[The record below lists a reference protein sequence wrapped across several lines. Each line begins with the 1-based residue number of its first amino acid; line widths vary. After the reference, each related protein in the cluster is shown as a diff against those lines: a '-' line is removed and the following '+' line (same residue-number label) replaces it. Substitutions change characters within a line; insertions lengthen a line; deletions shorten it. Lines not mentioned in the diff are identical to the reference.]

1 VKELRDKIVSKIGE
15 RMKTGL
21 TISAVGHIAI
31 LLWAVVT
38 FVTKPLNAQTDSV
51 AVDIISTDQFS
62 KMTAG
67 QKDAK
72 KVETPKPIV
81 EKVAEAKPVEPVKA
95 KITEKKEVVA
105 ATEAT
110 PPPPSEEKKI
120 EKKEKKPAEAKAD
133 PIAEAL
139 KKDEAKKP
147 EEKKA
152 EAPPPAPKKPIPVP
166 PKFDPMKIAAL
177 LNKQEAQRQAA
188 TGSTINNAPSLGVST
203 GQSATLSQNE
213 LDALRARLAQL
224 WNPPAGA
231 TNPQE
236 LVVVF
241 RIQLKRDGT
250 LAAPPEF
257 VPPGGTSQLFL
268 VARDKAASALFRGQP
283 YNMLRQETY
292 EVWKDIEIKFDPR
305 EMFGG

>member
-1 VKELRDKIVSKIGE
+1 MGAITE
-15 RMKTGL
+15 RMRTGF

-31 LLWAVVT
+31 VLWAVIT
-38 FVTKPLNAQTDSV
+38 FVSKPLNAQSESM
-51 AVDIISTDQFS
+51 AVDVVTADQFS
-62 KMTAG
+62 KLTAG
-67 QKDAK
+67 QRDAP
-72 KVETPKPIV
+72 KVEAPKPVV
-81 EKVAEAKPVEPVKA
+81 EKVAEAKPVEPTKA
-95 KITEKKEVVA
+95 KISEKKEIVA
-105 ATEAT
+105 ANEVQ
-110 PPPPSEEKKI
+110 PPPPEEKKV
-120 EKKEKKPAEAKAD
+120 EKKEKKPAETKAD

-147 EEKKA
+147 EEEKKA
-152 EAPPPAPKKPIPVP
+152 EAKPPTPTPPKKPIPVP

-177 LNKQEAQRQAA
+177 LNKQEARREAA
-188 TGSTINNAPSLGVST
+188 TGSTLNSTRALGVSS
-203 GQSATLSQNE
+203 GQAATLSQSE

-236 LVVVF
+236 LVVTF

-268 VARDKAASALFRGQP
+268 IAREKAAMALYRGQP

-292 EVWKDIEIKFDPR
+292 DVWRDIEIKFDPR
-305 EMFGG
+305 EMLGG